1 MRVVTVHNY
10 ATGVALT
17 PEPRDFQHYLKEV
30 LGITPLVQPW
40 QEAQELPLF
49 LRQGYTFFSAEILN
63 TAVLLAIDKDR
74 ELRSPTTIS
83 RQLQEVEKRCS
94 KPVVFVRDQL
104 ASFQRKRLIE
114 QKTAF
119 VIPGNQMYLPMLA
132 IDLREHFRQLHDVSP
147 KLSPATQATVIHM
160 VLRSQGEELNSKEV
174 AGCLGYTKMTM
185 SRTFNELENLELV
198 EILYRGRERVLIPP
212 QDRRM
217 LWTKAQPFLQSPIKS
232 VHHVSR
238 FDGVGSLIRNI
249 GTIAGLSALARYSML
264 ADSRAP
270 VIAVKSK
277 QWREQLESLPQV
289 KMHSDDPDALS
300 VEVWNYDPQ
309 LFSDN
314 GVVDRL
320 SLYLSLKHVADE
332 RVEMALEEMME
343 RMPW

>member
-1 MRVVTVHNY
+1 MI
-10 ATGVALT
+10 
-17 PEPRDFQHYLKEV
+17 PEPKDFQHYLEEV

-63 TAVLLAIDKDR
+63 TVVLLAIDKET
-74 ELRSPTTIS
+74 ELRSPTTITK
-83 RQLQEVEKRCS
+83 QLQEVEKRCS

-132 IDLREHFRQLHDVSP
+132 IDLREHFRQLRDVSP

-160 VLRSQGEELNSKEV
+160 LLRSQGEELNSKEV
-174 AGCLGYTKMTM
+174 VGCLGYTKMTM

-198 EILYRGRERVLIPP
+198 KILHRGRERVLVPP

-217 LWTKAQPFLQSPIKS
+217 LWTKAEPFLQSPIKS
-232 VHHVSR
+232 IHHVSR
-238 FDGVGSLIRNI
+238 FEGVGSLIKQI
-249 GTIAGLSALARYSML
+249 GNIAGLSALARYSML

-270 VIAVKSK
+270 VIAVTSK
-277 QWREQLESLPQV
+277 QWRKQLESLPQV

-309 LFSDN
+309 LFSDD

-343 RMPW
+343 KMPW